1 MKHSKKEE
9 VSGTPRRGLKNDK
22 CYSSVLV
29 GGMYSIECDRVIIT
43 RGCEVT
49 TGSVCSDW
57 MFSTYDVH
65 PLYSACLLLRMF
77 L

>member
-1 MKHSKKEE
+1 VKHSKKEE

-22 CYSSVLV
+22 CYCSVLV

-49 TGSVCSDW
+49 TGSVCSD
-57 MFSTYDVH
+57 
-65 PLYSACLLLRMF
+65 
-77 L
+77 